1 MDPRML
7 NYYNRELQ
15 HLREMGAEFAKEFP
29 KIAGRL
35 SLDGFECA
43 DPYTERL
50 LESFGFMAA
59 RVQLKLDAEFPR
71 FSQHLLEMVYPH
83 YLSPTPSM
91 TVVEFMPNLNEGSLA
106 SGFRIQRDSALRSQ
120 IIKGEQ
126 TACEYRTAHDLTLWP
141 LEVTGAE
148 YFSSAGALATLN
160 VPSIDN
166 TKAGIRI
173 KLRCTGGLTFDQI
186 PLEYLQFHIRGTDQL
201 PMYIYEQ
208 LIGNCEAVVYRSKQG
223 SVPWQEIVKGEPV
236 TQVGFERS
244 ESLLPYGPRSFD
256 GYRMLQEYFAMP
268 ERFMFVQFNGMQ
280 NAVSRCQESEI
291 EIIVMLNRSEPY
303 LEKNLGADNLV
314 LFCTPAINLFPK
326 RADRIHLSDK
336 TSEDHIVPDR
346 TRPMDFEVYSVNS
359 VKAYGASNENEQEFM
374 PFYSLS
380 DREHHG
386 DQMTYYTIYRE
397 PRMLSEKQRRVGA
410 RSAYIGSEAFISLV
424 DGHEAPYSN
433 KLKQLSMKTLCT
445 NRDLPLHM
453 PVGQGRTDF
462 TLETGAPEQGIRC
475 VAGPTRPR
483 PSIADAEMAW
493 RLISHLSLNYLSL
506 QDNDDRQG
514 AVALQELLKLY
525 SDTSDSS
532 IRKQTDGIVSIST
545 KKITRRLPASGPI
558 TFARGL
564 EITLVFEEAAF
575 EGTGVFLLG
584 SVLDHFFS
592 RYVSINSFTETV
604 IRTTDRGEI
613 MRWPN
618 RLGKQQ
624 IL

>member
-7 NYYNRELQ
+7 SYYNRELQ

-91 TVVEFMPNLNEGSLA
+91 TVVEFKPNLNDGSLTN
-106 SGFRIQRDSALRSQ
+106 GFRIPRDSHLRSQ

-141 LEVTGAE
+141 LEITKAE
-148 YFSSAGALATLN
+148 YISNVGALATLN
-160 VPSIDN
+160 LPSIEN
-166 TKAGIRI
+166 TKAGIRL

-186 PLEYLQFHIRGTDQL
+186 PLEHLQLYLRGTDQL

-208 LIGNCEAVVYRSKQG
+208 LIGNCEAVVVRS
-223 SVPWQEIVKGEPV
+223 VKKSSEWYHVVKDDPV
-236 TQVGFERS
+236 TQVGFDRDEA
-244 ESLLPYGPRSFD
+244 LLPFGPQSFD
-256 GYRMLQEYFAMP
+256 GYRLLQEYFAMP
-268 ERFMFVQFNGMQ
+268 ERFMFVQFNGLIS
-280 NAVSRCQESEI
+280 AVSRCQESEI
-291 EIIVMLNRSEPY
+291 EIVIMLNRSEPF
-303 LEKNLGADNLV
+303 LEKNLVVDNFV
-314 LFCTPAINLFPK
+314 LFCTPAINLFQK
-326 RADRIHLSDK
+326 RTDRIHLSDK
-336 TSEDHIVPDR
+336 TSEDHVVPDR
-346 TRPMDFEVYSVNS
+346 TRPMDFEVHSVNG
-359 VKAYGASNENEQEFM
+359 VKAYGAGNKDEQEFM
-374 PFYSLS
+374 PFYSTS
-380 DREHHG
+380 DTDPHG
-386 DQMTYYTIYRE
+386 DRMAYYTLYRE
-397 PRMLSEKQRRVGA
+397 PRILSEKQRRVGA
-410 RSAYIGSEAFISLV
+410 RSTYIGSEVYISLV
-424 DGHEAPYSN
+424 DAQEAPYSN
-433 KLKQLSMKTLCT
+433 KLKQLSLNTLCT
-445 NRDLPLHM
+445 NRDLPLQM
-453 PVGQGRTDF
+453 PIGQGRTDF
-462 TLETGAPEQGIRC
+462 TLEKGAPEQGIRC
-475 VAGPTRPR
+475 IAGPTRPR

-493 RLISHLSLNYLSL
+493 RLIRHLSLNYISL
-506 QDNDDRQG
+506 QDNDDKQG

-525 SDTSDSS
+525 SDSSDSS

-545 KKITRRLPASGPI
+545 KRITRRLPASGPI

-564 EITLVFEEAAF
+564 EVTLVFEEAAF

-592 RYVSINSFTETV
+592 RYVSINSFIETV
-604 IRTTDRGEI
+604 IKTTDRGEI

>member
-7 NYYNRELQ
+7 SYYNRELQ

-91 TVVEFMPNLNEGSLA
+91 TVVEFKPNLNDGSLA
-106 SGFRIQRDSALRSQ
+106 TGFNIPKNSALRSQ
-120 IIKGEQ
+120 IVKGEQ
-126 TACEYRTAHDLTLWP
+126 TACEYRTTHDLTLWP
-141 LEVTGAE
+141 LEIIDAE
-148 YFSSAGALATLN
+148 YFSSAAALATLN

-186 PLEYLQFHIRGTDQL
+186 PLDCLPFYLRGTDQL

-208 LIGNCEAVVYRSKQG
+208 MIGNCEAVVYRSKQG
-223 SVPWQEIVKGEPV
+223 AEPWHEIVRDEPV
-236 TQVGFERS
+236 TQLGFDRS
-244 ESLLPYGPRSFD
+244 EALLPYGPRSFD
-256 GYRMLQEYFAMP
+256 GYRLLQEYFAMP
-268 ERFMFVQFNGMQ
+268 ERFMFVQFNGLQ
-280 NAVSRCQESEI
+280 NALSRYQESEL
-291 EIIVMLNRSEPY
+291 EIIIILNRAERY
-303 LEKNLGADNLV
+303 LEKNLSADNLV

-336 TSEDHIVPDR
+336 TSQDHIVPDR
-346 TRPMDFEVYSVNS
+346 TRPMDFEIHSVNS
-359 VKAYGASNENEQEFM
+359 VNAYGAGNENEQEFM
-374 PFYSLS
+374 PFYSS
-380 DREHHG
+380 FDRDSYG
-386 DQMTYYTIYRE
+386 DRMAYYTLYRE
-397 PRMLSEKQRRVGA
+397 PRMLSEKQRRVGS
-410 RSAYIGSEAFISLV
+410 RSTYMGSEVYISLV
-424 DGHEAPYSN
+424 DAHEAPYSN

-462 TLETGAPEQGIRC
+462 TLETGAPEQGIHC

-483 PSIADAEMAW
+483 SSIADAEMAW

-506 QDNDDRQG
+506 QDKDDRQG
-514 AVALQELLKLY
+514 AIALQELLKLY

-545 KKITRRLPASGPI
+545 KKITRRLPAPGPI

-564 EITLVFEEAAF
+564 EITLVFEETAF
-575 EGTGVFLLG
+575 EGSGVFLLG